1 MNRDELEDY
10 AERLRDIKACRRSA
24 RNTLDQLGVTQ
35 DEISQQICWGS
46 IKDVCS
52 ICPSQERIIR
62 GVLMGSALRSSGW
75 GLNKLHRSV
84 LQQVEIARL
93 GPDEVEYVRWQVVL
107 MAVEKKQSDL
117 RKAKTVFNSIYRA
130 AEVYLPVILAA
141 AVVTLI
147 MGSM

>member
-10 AERLRDIKACRRSA
+10 AECLRDIKDIRRST
-24 RNTLDQLGVTQ
+24 RNTLDRLGVTQ
-35 DEISQQICWGS
+35 DEISQQICRGS
-46 IKDVCS
+46 IEYLCE
-52 ICPSQERIIR
+52 IYPSQEELIKI
-62 GVLMGSALRSSGW
+62 VLMGSALRSSRW
-75 GLNKLHRSV
+75 RLNKLHRSV

-117 RKAKTVFNSIYRA
+117 RKTKTVFNSIYRA
-130 AEVYLPVILAA
+130 AEVYLPVVLAA